1 MGNDNQPATCIDT
14 MYNLLDFG
22 IEFRSVEKCVRFKKG
37 LICLHNMFRL
47 KCLQSC
53 FGFGYSK
60 TCGLFK
66 SNQITF
72 IVTSP
77 QHKCLGE

>member
-1 MGNDNQPATCIDT
+1 MGNDNQPAKCIDT

-22 IEFRSVEKCVRFKKG
+22 IEFSSVEKCVRFKKG

-60 TCGLFK
+60 TCGLLLCILKGQFVL
-66 SNQITF
+66 S
-72 IVTSP
+72 
-77 QHKCLGE
+77 